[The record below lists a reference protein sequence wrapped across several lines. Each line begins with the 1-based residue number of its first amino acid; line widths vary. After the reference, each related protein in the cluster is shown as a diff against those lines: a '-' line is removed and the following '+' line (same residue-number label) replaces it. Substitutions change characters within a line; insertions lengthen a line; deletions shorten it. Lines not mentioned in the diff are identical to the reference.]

1 MPPDPLDR
9 RASRNDASVKG
20 RARVKRKSGS
30 GGASDG
36 FARILANTGWLL
48 GGKGVGAVL
57 SLAYLAI
64 VTRTLG
70 VADFGRFAL
79 VLSAANVIKT
89 LVSFDSWQIVVR
101 YGQPHLAAGKGDALN
116 RVLRF
121 CILIDL
127 GSALAGG
134 VIAGAI
140 IILFGNLMELS
151 ADMGWQAWLF
161 CMVMMMTIRSSP
173 MGILRLF
180 DRFDASALAETMIPV
195 GRMIGAG
202 IALALRPTITGFL
215 IAWAAAELLCAAV
228 YWILAL
234 REGGERIG
242 RWNAGRALDA
252 RHENPGIVGFLTA
265 TNLQT
270 TLSSVGQQVA
280 VLIVGLFVG
289 PAGAGL
295 YRLANQLANSLTKI
309 SSLLSRSIFVEL
321 TRTHS
326 SHGADAL
333 RTLFRRTN
341 RLALIAGAVIIAL
354 ILTIG
359 HPLLGLIA
367 GKAFLPA
374 YPLLLLLGVSAC
386 IDLVGVSYR
395 PLLMATDRA
404 SLSLRITFIATALLL
419 GLQAALL
426 PIYGTMGAAAANII
440 AATVGF
446 LMMGLASRRAL
457 DVHAA
462 AEQTREGGA

>member
-1 MPPDPLDR
+1 MT
-9 RASRNDASVKG
+9 S
-20 RARVKRKSGS
+20 KRGS
-30 GGASDG
+30 GGPQEG

-101 YGQPHLAAGKGDALN
+101 YGQPHLASGDGDALN

-127 GSALAGG
+127 GSAVAGG
-134 VIAGAI
+134 LIAAF
-140 IILFGNLMELS
+140 IILAFGPLMELS
-151 ADMGWQAWLF
+151 AGMGWQTWIF
-161 CMVMMMTIRSSP
+161 CMVMMITIRSSP
-173 MGILRLF
+173 TGVLRLF
-180 DRFDASALAETMIPV
+180 DRFDSGAFAETMIPV

-202 IALALRPTITGFL
+202 LAWVLMPGITGFL
-215 IAWAAAELLCAAV
+215 IAWGAAELLCAIS
-228 YWILAL
+228 YWWLAL
-234 REGGERIG
+234 RVGGKRLG
-242 RWNAGRALDA
+242 SWRAGRALDA
-252 RHENPGIVGFLTA
+252 RGENPGIVGFLTA

-280 VLIVGLFVG
+280 VLVVGLFVG

-321 TRTHS
+321 SRTHS
-326 SHGADAL
+326 SHGHEAL
-333 RTLFRRTN
+333 GTLFRRTS
-341 RLALIAGAVIIAL
+341 RLALVAGAVIIAL

-374 YPLLLLLGVSAC
+374 YPLLLLLGIAAC

-404 SLSLRITFIATALLL
+404 SLSLRITLVSTGLLL
-419 GLQAALL
+419 GMQAALL
-426 PIYGTMGAAAANII
+426 PIYGTVGAASANIAASI
-440 AATVGF
+440 AGF
-446 LMMGLASRRAL
+446 AMMGLASRRVLKQPGMAP
-457 DVHAA
+457 
-462 AEQTREGGA
+462 

>member
-1 MPPDPLDR
+1 MT
-9 RASRNDASVKG
+9 S
-20 RARVKRKSGS
+20 KRGS
-30 GGASDG
+30 GGPQEG

-101 YGQPHLAAGKGDALN
+101 YGQPHLASGDGDALN

-134 VIAGAI
+134 LIAAF
-140 IILFGNLMELS
+140 IILAFGPLMELS
-151 ADMGWQAWLF
+151 AGMGWQTWIF
-161 CMVMMMTIRSSP
+161 CMVMMITIRSSP
-173 MGILRLF
+173 TGVLRLF
-180 DRFDASALAETMIPV
+180 DRFDSGAFAETMIPV

-202 IALALRPTITGFL
+202 LAWILMPGITGFL
-215 IAWAAAELLCAAV
+215 IAWGAAELLCAIS
-228 YWILAL
+228 YWWLAL
-234 REGGERIG
+234 RVGGKRLG
-242 RWNAGRALDA
+242 SWRAGRALDA
-252 RHENPGIVGFLTA
+252 RGENPGIVGFLTA

-280 VLIVGLFVG
+280 VLVVGLFVG

-321 TRTHS
+321 SRTHS
-326 SHGADAL
+326 SHGHEAL
-333 RTLFRRTN
+333 GTLFRRTS
-341 RLALIAGAVIIAL
+341 RLALVAGAVIIAL

-359 HPLLGLIA
+359 HQLLGLIA

-374 YPLLLLLGVSAC
+374 YPLLLLLGIAAC
-386 IDLVGVSYR
+386 IDLVGVSYQ

-404 SLSLRITFIATALLL
+404 SLSLRITLVSTGLLL
-419 GLQAALL
+419 GMQAALL
-426 PIYGTMGAAAANII
+426 PIYGTVGAASANIAASI
-440 AATVGF
+440 AGF
-446 LMMGLASRRAL
+446 AMMGLASRRVLKQPAM
-457 DVHAA
+457 
-462 AEQTREGGA
+462 TP

>member
-1 MPPDPLDR
+1 MTI
-9 RASRNDASVKG
+9 
-20 RARVKRKSGS
+20 KRGS
-30 GGASDG
+30 GGAQEG

-101 YGQPHLAAGKGDALN
+101 YGQPHLASGNGDALN
-116 RVLRF
+116 RVMRF

-127 GSALAGG
+127 GSAGAGG
-134 VIAGAI
+134 LIAAF
-140 IILFGNLMELS
+140 IILAFGPLMQLS
-151 ADMGWQAWLF
+151 AGMGWQAWIF
-161 CMVMMMTIRSSP
+161 CMVMMITIRSSP
-173 MGILRLF
+173 TGVLRLF
-180 DRFDASALAETMIPV
+180 DRFDTGAFAETMIPV
-195 GRMIGAG
+195 GRMIGA
-202 IALALRPTITGFL
+202 ALAWMLMPNVTGFL
-215 IAWAAAELLCAAV
+215 IAWGAAELLCAIS
-228 YWILAL
+228 YWWLAL
-234 REGGERIG
+234 RVGGDRLG
-242 RWNAGRALDA
+242 SWRAGRALDA
-252 RHENPGIVGFLTA
+252 RRENPGIVGFLTA

-280 VLIVGLFVG
+280 VLVVGLFAG

-309 SSLLSRSIFVEL
+309 SGLLSRSIFVEL
-321 TRTHS
+321 SRTHS
-326 SHGADAL
+326 SHGHEAL
-333 RTLFRRTN
+333 GTLFRRTN
-341 RLALIAGAVIIAL
+341 RLALVAGAVIIAL
-354 ILTIG
+354 ILAVG

-374 YPLLLLLGVSAC
+374 YPLLLLLGIAAC

-404 SLSLRITFIATALLL
+404 SLSLRITLVSTVLLL
-419 GLQAALL
+419 GMQAALL
-426 PIYGTMGAAAANII
+426 PIYGTVGAASANIVASI
-440 AATVGF
+440 AGF
-446 LMMGLASRRAL
+446 AMMGLASRRVLARS
-457 DVHAA
+457 DMKEA
-462 AEQTREGGA
+462 R

>member
-1 MPPDPLDR
+1 MT
-9 RASRNDASVKG
+9 S
-20 RARVKRKSGS
+20 KRGS
-30 GGASDG
+30 GGPQEG

-101 YGQPHLAAGKGDALN
+101 YGQPHLASGDGDALN

-127 GSALAGG
+127 GSAVAGG
-134 VIAGAI
+134 LIAAF
-140 IILFGNLMELS
+140 IILAFGPLMELS
-151 ADMGWQAWLF
+151 AGMGWQTWIF
-161 CMVMMMTIRSSP
+161 CMVMMITIRSSP
-173 MGILRLF
+173 TGVLRLF
-180 DRFDASALAETMIPV
+180 DRFDSGAFAETMIPV

-202 IALALRPTITGFL
+202 LAWVLLPGITGFL
-215 IAWAAAELLCAAV
+215 IAWGAAELLCAIS
-228 YWILAL
+228 YWWLAL
-234 REGGERIG
+234 RVGGERLG
-242 RWNAGRALDA
+242 SWRAGRALDA
-252 RHENPGIVGFLTA
+252 RRENPGIVGFLTA

-280 VLIVGLFVG
+280 VLVVGLFVG

-321 TRTHS
+321 SRTHS
-326 SHGADAL
+326 SHGHEAL
-333 RTLFRRTN
+333 GTLFRRTS
-341 RLALIAGAVIIAL
+341 RLALVAGAVIIAL

-374 YPLLLLLGVSAC
+374 YPLLLLLGIAAC
-386 IDLVGVSYR
+386 IDLVGVSYQ

-404 SLSLRITFIATALLL
+404 SLSLRITLVSTGLLL
-419 GLQAALL
+419 GMQAALL
-426 PIYGTMGAAAANII
+426 PIYGTVGAASANIAASI
-440 AATVGF
+440 AGF
-446 LMMGLASRRAL
+446 AMMGLASRRVLKQPAM
-457 DVHAA
+457 
-462 AEQTREGGA
+462 TP

>member
-1 MPPDPLDR
+1 MKLK
-9 RASRNDASVKG
+9 RAKG
-20 RARVKRKSGS
+20 SSAQ
-30 GGASDG
+30 DG

-101 YGQPHLAAGKGDALN
+101 YGQPHLADGNGNALN

-127 GSALAGG
+127 ASAVAGG
-134 VIAGAI
+134 LIAAI
-140 IILFGNLMELS
+140 IILAFGNQLQLGPG
-151 ADMGWQAWLF
+151 MGLQAWLF
-161 CMVMMMTIRSSP
+161 CMVMMITIRSSP
-173 MGILRLF
+173 TGILHLF
-180 DRFDASALAETMIPV
+180 DRFDSAAVAETMIPV

-202 IALALRPTITGFL
+202 LALALMSGITGFL
-215 IAWAAAELLCAAV
+215 IAWGAAELLCAAA
-228 YWILAL
+228 YWYLAL
-234 REGGERIG
+234 REGKG
-242 RWNAGRALDA
+242 RLGNWTAGRALDA
-252 RHENPGIVGFLTA
+252 RQENPGIVGFLTA

-270 TLSSVGQQVA
+270 SLSAMGQQVA
-280 VLIVGLFVG
+280 VLVVGLFVG
-289 PAGAGL
+289 PVGAGL
-295 YRLANQLANSLTKI
+295 YRLANQLAQSLTKI

-321 TRTHS
+321 SRTQS
-326 SHGADAL
+326 SHGVDAL
-333 RTLFRRTN
+333 RSLFRRTN
-341 RLALIAGAVIIAL
+341 RLALIAGAIIIAL

-367 GKAFLPA
+367 GKEFLPA
-374 YPLLLLLGVSAC
+374 YPLLMLLGVSAC

-404 SLSLRITFIATALLL
+404 GLSLRITFASTLLLL
-419 GLQAALL
+419 GMQAVLL
-426 PIYGTMGAAAANII
+426 PMNGTIGAAIANIVASI
-440 AATVGF
+440 AGF
-446 LMMGLASRRAL
+446 LMMGLATRHAL
-457 DVHAA
+457 ALRDTLPPKPDAN
-462 AEQTREGGA
+462 

>member
-1 MPPDPLDR
+1 MT
-9 RASRNDASVKG
+9 S
-20 RARVKRKSGS
+20 KRGS
-30 GGASDG
+30 GGAQEG

-101 YGQPHLAAGKGDALN
+101 YGQPHLAAGDGDALN

-127 GSALAGG
+127 GSAVAGG
-134 VIAGAI
+134 LIAAF
-140 IILFGNLMELS
+140 IILAFGPLMELS
-151 ADMGWQAWLF
+151 AGMGWQAWIF
-161 CMVMMMTIRSSP
+161 CMVMMITIRSSP
-173 MGILRLF
+173 TGVLRLF
-180 DRFDASALAETMIPV
+180 DRFDSGAFAETMIPV

-202 IALALRPTITGFL
+202 LAWVLTPDVTGFL
-215 IAWAAAELLCAAV
+215 IAWGAAELLCAIS
-228 YWILAL
+228 YWWLAL
-234 REGGERIG
+234 RVGGERLG
-242 RWNAGRALDA
+242 RWRSGRALDA
-252 RHENPGIVGFLTA
+252 RRENPGIVGFLTA

-280 VLIVGLFVG
+280 VLVVGLFVG

-321 TRTHS
+321 SRTHS
-326 SHGADAL
+326 SHGHEAL
-333 RTLFRRTN
+333 GTLFRRTN

-374 YPLLLLLGVSAC
+374 YPLLLLLGIAAC

-404 SLSLRITFIATALLL
+404 SLSLRITLVSTALLL
-419 GLQAALL
+419 GMQAALL
-426 PIYGTMGAAAANII
+426 PIYGTVGAASANIVAAI
-440 AATVGF
+440 AGF
-446 LMMGLASRRAL
+446 AMMGLASRRVL
-457 DVHAA
+457 
-462 AEQTREGGA
+462 TRPGMKEAG

>member
-1 MPPDPLDR
+1 MT
-9 RASRNDASVKG
+9 S
-20 RARVKRKSGS
+20 KRGS
-30 GGASDG
+30 GGPQEG

-101 YGQPHLAAGKGDALN
+101 YGQPHLASGDGDALN

-127 GSALAGG
+127 GSAVAGG
-134 VIAGAI
+134 LIAAF
-140 IILFGNLMELS
+140 IILAFGPLMELS
-151 ADMGWQAWLF
+151 AGMGWQTWIF
-161 CMVMMMTIRSSP
+161 CMVMMITIRSSP
-173 MGILRLF
+173 TGVLRLF
-180 DRFDASALAETMIPV
+180 DRFDSGAFAETMIPV

-202 IALALRPTITGFL
+202 LAWVLLPGITGFL
-215 IAWAAAELLCAAV
+215 IAWGAAELLCAIS
-228 YWILAL
+228 YWWLAL
-234 REGGERIG
+234 RVGGKRLG
-242 RWNAGRALDA
+242 SWRAGRALDA
-252 RHENPGIVGFLTA
+252 RGENPGIVGFLTA

-280 VLIVGLFVG
+280 VLVVGLFVG

-321 TRTHS
+321 SRTHS
-326 SHGADAL
+326 SHGHEAL
-333 RTLFRRTN
+333 GTLFRRTS
-341 RLALIAGAVIIAL
+341 RLALVAGAVIIAL

-374 YPLLLLLGVSAC
+374 YPLLLLLGIAAC

-404 SLSLRITFIATALLL
+404 SLSLRITLVSTGLLL
-419 GLQAALL
+419 GMQAALL
-426 PIYGTMGAAAANII
+426 PIYGTVGAASANIAASI
-440 AATVGF
+440 AGF
-446 LMMGLASRRAL
+446 AMMGLASRRVL
-457 DVHAA
+457 K
-462 AEQTREGGA
+462 QPGMTP

>member
-1 MPPDPLDR
+1 MT
-9 RASRNDASVKG
+9 S
-20 RARVKRKSGS
+20 KRGS
-30 GGASDG
+30 GGPQEG

-101 YGQPHLAAGKGDALN
+101 YGQPHLASGDGDALN

-127 GSALAGG
+127 GSAAAGG
-134 VIAGAI
+134 LIAAF
-140 IILFGNLMELS
+140 IILAFGPLMELS
-151 ADMGWQAWLF
+151 AGMGWQTWIF
-161 CMVMMMTIRSSP
+161 CMVMMITIRSSP
-173 MGILRLF
+173 TGVLRLF
-180 DRFDASALAETMIPV
+180 DRFDSGAFAETMIPV

-202 IALALRPTITGFL
+202 LAWVLMPDITGFL
-215 IAWAAAELLCAAV
+215 IAWGAAELLCAIS
-228 YWILAL
+228 YWWLAL
-234 REGGERIG
+234 RVGGKRLG
-242 RWNAGRALDA
+242 SWRAGRALDA
-252 RHENPGIVGFLTA
+252 RGENPGIVGFLTA

-280 VLIVGLFVG
+280 VLVVGLFVG

-321 TRTHS
+321 SRTHS
-326 SHGADAL
+326 SHGHEAL
-333 RTLFRRTN
+333 GTLFRRTN
-341 RLALIAGAVIIAL
+341 RLALVAGAVIIAL

-374 YPLLLLLGVSAC
+374 YPLLLLLGIAAC

-404 SLSLRITFIATALLL
+404 SLSLRITLVSTGLLL
-419 GLQAALL
+419 AMQAALL
-426 PIYGTMGAAAANII
+426 PIYGTVGAAGANIAASI
-440 AATVGF
+440 AGF
-446 LMMGLASRRAL
+446 AMMGLASRRVL
-457 DVHAA
+457 K
-462 AEQTREGGA
+462 QPGMTP

>member
-1 MPPDPLDR
+1 MT
-9 RASRNDASVKG
+9 S
-20 RARVKRKSGS
+20 KRGS
-30 GGASDG
+30 GGPQEG

-101 YGQPHLAAGKGDALN
+101 YGQPHLASGDGDALN

-127 GSALAGG
+127 GSAVAGG
-134 VIAGAI
+134 LIAAF
-140 IILFGNLMELS
+140 IILAFGPLMELS
-151 ADMGWQAWLF
+151 AGMGWQTWIF
-161 CMVMMMTIRSSP
+161 CMVMMITIRSSP
-173 MGILRLF
+173 TGVLRLF
-180 DRFDASALAETMIPV
+180 DRFDSGAFAETMIPV

-202 IALALRPTITGFL
+202 LAWVLLPGITGFL
-215 IAWAAAELLCAAV
+215 IAWGAAELLCAIS
-228 YWILAL
+228 YWWLAL
-234 REGGERIG
+234 RVGGKRLG
-242 RWNAGRALDA
+242 SWRAGRALDA
-252 RHENPGIVGFLTA
+252 RGENPGIVGFLTA

-280 VLIVGLFVG
+280 VLVVGLFVG

-321 TRTHS
+321 SRTHS
-326 SHGADAL
+326 SHGHEAL
-333 RTLFRRTN
+333 GTLFRRTS
-341 RLALIAGAVIIAL
+341 RLALVAGAVIIAL

-359 HPLLGLIA
+359 HQLLGLIA

-374 YPLLLLLGVSAC
+374 YPLLLLLGIAAC

-404 SLSLRITFIATALLL
+404 SLSLRITLVSTGLLL
-419 GLQAALL
+419 AMQAALL
-426 PIYGTMGAAAANII
+426 PIYGTVGAAGANIAASI
-440 AATVGF
+440 AGF
-446 LMMGLASRRAL
+446 AMMGLASRRVL
-457 DVHAA
+457 K
-462 AEQTREGGA
+462 QPGMTP

>member
-1 MPPDPLDR
+1 MF
-9 RASRNDASVKG
+9 
-20 RARVKRKSGS
+20 KRGS
-30 GGASDG
+30 GAAGDG

-101 YGQPHLAAGKGDALN
+101 YGQPHLASGNGDALN

-127 GSALAGG
+127 ASALAGG
-134 VIAGAI
+134 VIAAAI
-140 IILFGNLMELS
+140 ILLLGDLLGIGP
-151 ADMGWQAWLF
+151 DMGWQVWAF
-161 CMVMMMTIRSSP
+161 CMVMMVTIRSSP
-173 MGILRLF
+173 TGVLRLF
-180 DRFDASALAETMIPV
+180 DRFDSASFAETMIPV

-202 IALALRPTITGFL
+202 VALAVMPDISGFL
-215 IAWAAAELLCAAV
+215 IAWAFAELLCALS
-228 YWILAL
+228 YWYLAL
-234 REGGERIG
+234 KVGRGRIG
-242 RWNAGRALDA
+242 HWRAGKALDA
-252 RHENPGIVGFLTA
+252 RTENPGIVGFLTA

-270 TLSSVGQQVA
+270 SLSSIGQQVA
-280 VLIVGLFVG
+280 VLIVGAFVG

-321 TRTHS
+321 SRTS
-326 SHGADAL
+326 TQGKEAL
-333 RTLFRRTN
+333 SALFRRTN
-341 RLALIAGAVIIAL
+341 RLALAAGAVIIGL

-367 GKAFLPA
+367 GKDFLPA
-374 YPLLLLLGVSAC
+374 YPLLLMLGVAAC
-386 IDLVGVSYR
+386 IELIGVSYR

-404 SLSLRITFIATALLL
+404 GLSLRITVISTLLLL
-419 GLQAALL
+419 GLQSALL
-426 PIYGTMGAAAANII
+426 PLYGTKGAAMANIV
-440 AATVGF
+440 ASLAGF
-446 LMMGLASRRAL
+446 AMMGLASRRAMR
-457 DVHAA
+457 
-462 AEQTREGGA
+462 T

>member
-1 MPPDPLDR
+1 MT
-9 RASRNDASVKG
+9 S
-20 RARVKRKSGS
+20 KRGS
-30 GGASDG
+30 GGPQEG

-101 YGQPHLAAGKGDALN
+101 YGQPHLASGDGDALN

-127 GSALAGG
+127 GSAVAGG
-134 VIAGAI
+134 LIAAF
-140 IILFGNLMELS
+140 IILAFGPLMELS
-151 ADMGWQAWLF
+151 AGMGWQTWIF
-161 CMVMMMTIRSSP
+161 CMVMMITIRSSP
-173 MGILRLF
+173 TGVLRLF
-180 DRFDASALAETMIPV
+180 DRFDSGAFAETMIPV

-202 IALALRPTITGFL
+202 LAWVLMPGITGFL
-215 IAWAAAELLCAAV
+215 IAWGAAELLCAIS
-228 YWILAL
+228 YWWLAL
-234 REGGERIG
+234 RVGGERLG
-242 RWNAGRALDA
+242 SWRAGRALDA
-252 RHENPGIVGFLTA
+252 RGENPGIVGFLTA

-280 VLIVGLFVG
+280 VLVVGLFVG

-321 TRTHS
+321 SRTHS
-326 SHGADAL
+326 SHGHEAL
-333 RTLFRRTN
+333 GTLFRRTS
-341 RLALIAGAVIIAL
+341 RLALVAGAVIIAL

-374 YPLLLLLGVSAC
+374 YPLLLLLGIAAC

-404 SLSLRITFIATALLL
+404 SLSLRITLVSTGLLL
-419 GLQAALL
+419 GMQAALL
-426 PIYGTMGAAAANII
+426 PIYGTVGAASANIAASI
-440 AATVGF
+440 AGF
-446 LMMGLASRRAL
+446 AMMGLASRRVLKQPAM
-457 DVHAA
+457 
-462 AEQTREGGA
+462 TP

>member
-1 MPPDPLDR
+1 MT
-9 RASRNDASVKG
+9 S
-20 RARVKRKSGS
+20 KRGS
-30 GGASDG
+30 GGPQEG

-101 YGQPHLAAGKGDALN
+101 YGQPHLASGDGDALN

-127 GSALAGG
+127 GSAVAGG
-134 VIAGAI
+134 LIAAF
-140 IILFGNLMELS
+140 IILAFGPLMELS
-151 ADMGWQAWLF
+151 AGMGWQTWIF
-161 CMVMMMTIRSSP
+161 CMVMMITIRSSP
-173 MGILRLF
+173 TGVLRLF
-180 DRFDASALAETMIPV
+180 DRFDSGAFAETMIPV

-202 IALALRPTITGFL
+202 LAWVLLPGITGFL
-215 IAWAAAELLCAAV
+215 IAWGAAELLCAIS
-228 YWILAL
+228 YWWLAL
-234 REGGERIG
+234 RVGGERLG
-242 RWNAGRALDA
+242 SWRAGQALDA
-252 RHENPGIVGFLTA
+252 RGENPGIVGFLTA

-280 VLIVGLFVG
+280 VLVVGLFVG

-321 TRTHS
+321 SRTHS
-326 SHGADAL
+326 SHGHEAL
-333 RTLFRRTN
+333 GTLFRRTS
-341 RLALIAGAVIIAL
+341 RLALVAGAVIIAL

-359 HPLLGLIA
+359 HQLLGLIA

-374 YPLLLLLGVSAC
+374 YPLLLLLGIAAC
-386 IDLVGVSYR
+386 IDLVGVSYQ

-404 SLSLRITFIATALLL
+404 SLSLRITLVSTGLLL
-419 GLQAALL
+419 GMQAALL
-426 PIYGTMGAAAANII
+426 PIYGTVGAASANIAASI
-440 AATVGF
+440 AGF
-446 LMMGLASRRAL
+446 AMMGLASRRVL
-457 DVHAA
+457 K
-462 AEQTREGGA
+462 QPGMTP